1 IFSCTRAPQSGR
13 TATVSEVMDDVIS
26 RLYKQVPPER
36 YGSIDDAFMLNFL
49 TDEEKTVLAT
59 RYQYFT
65 VNVPVVVSIMR
76 HKAQATVPVRVEP
89 AGLVKT
95 GEAVASQSY
104 EYEVWQ
110 KKFDAGK
117 VELGINGFDKHRP
130 VYFVCVGPQN
140 ADDDLQITDV
150 YPAQYEIKT

>member
-1 IFSCTRAPQSGR
+1 MPSIWPALFLFNKIRHAMTFRYPAIALVLIIFSCTRAPQSGR

-76 HKAQATVPVRVEP
+76 HKAQATVP
-89 AGLVKT
+89 
-95 GEAVASQSY
+95 
-104 EYEVWQ
+104 
-110 KKFDAGK
+110 F
-117 VELGINGFDKHRP
+117 
-130 VYFVCVGPQN
+130 
-140 ADDDLQITDV
+140 
-150 YPAQYEIKT
+150 